1 MSILYTSY
9 TCVVMHWAMSIVRLG
24 VCFDIVWSVMLPYCT
39 KKNLYLDFNVSH
51 QSRQDGQVIFIN
63 RNGCNEVFVQIF
75 DELLKGVHVRLSRS
89 LESFTDHIGGFRNV
103 SLNIPTVSNLL
114 TESSSS

>member
-1 MSILYTSY
+1 
-9 TCVVMHWAMSIVRLG
+9 
-24 VCFDIVWSVMLPYCT
+24 
-39 KKNLYLDFNVSH
+39 
-51 QSRQDGQVIFIN
+51 
-63 RNGCNEVFVQIF
+63 VFVQIF